1 MKTITKNS
9 LKIIASLTFVLLLN
23 GCVTKNPNGTY
34 NSKFSYHTYNTLQHQ
49 EQEQRRALTH
59 IANIRLQNINQAPTA
74 KNVIHKNVLA
84 QNVRYNQKFQPYNY
98 QRQHA
103 PREASNQ
110 TSFLLNTI
118 EEDARSHLGKK
129 YVWAGNGPE
138 NFDCSGFTKFV
149 FRDNGMYLPRR
160 AVQQSKVGKLID
172 RNNLQ
177 KGDLIFFDSSKS
189 SEIKHVGIYLG
200 NGKFIHASS
209 GKNRG
214 VVIGT
219 INEGYHD
226 KHFKWGRRL
235 TPTCTLYAG
244 R

>member
-9 LKIIASLTFVLLLN
+9 LKIIASLTFILLLN
-23 GCVTKNPNGTY
+23 GCVTKNPNGSY
-34 NSKFSYHTYNTLQHQ
+34 NSKFSYHTYNDLHYE
-49 EQEQRRALTH
+49 EQAQQRASTR
-59 IANIRLQNINQAPTA
+59 IANIQLQNINQKP
-74 KNVIHKNVLA
+74 IHNKLVNRNVLA
-84 QNVRYNQKFQPYNY
+84 QNVKNSKKFQPYNY
-98 QRQHA
+98 ERTYA
-103 PREASNQ
+103 PREASNY
-110 TSFLLNTI
+110 TSFLLNAI
-118 EEDARSHLGKK
+118 EDNAKSHLGKK
-129 YVWAGNGPE
+129 YVWAANGPD
-138 NFDCSGFTKFV
+138 NFDCSGFTKSV
-149 FRDNGMYLPRR
+149 FSHNGIDLPR
-160 AVQQSKVGKLID
+160 QSIEQSKVGKYIT

-200 NGKFIHASS
+200 NGRFIHASS
-209 GKNRG
+209 GKKS

-219 INEGYHD
+219 INKGYHS